1 MAPFPRPLQASV
13 QPYLYSSVTVGHH
26 GREPSSLF
34 WSLMKT
40 SQRSEDVLSIT
51 LYAPNVSLTRAFLQS
66 IHLFPRLVNVSGI
79 DIRGL
84 TARDRTSV
92 RSMSRPRLLSLSL
105 VNEFGSR
112 NPPRQPAA
120 PTPSN
125 STAEDNEEAWHVL
138 DQYFD
143 LGYLESFE
151 WLGSGLSGS
160 STDLLL
166 RYLPEKTL
174 TVLKLDGF
182 SYEALET
189 SVVLL
194 LSSIGYKLNV
204 LWLHAE
210 DDTPRPPRAPSTDPH
225 VPKQLWSKVVPSLVP
240 NVRDLSI
247 VCPSLLQVFN
257 DPSSTTSWPHLHIL
271 RLGSSPP
278 RRSASRNFVLTPYKD
293 QPSHPTFEAFP
304 AELAQL
310 QTTYRLLPSIKYVQL
325 WDLDSTPPDALLFT
339 AFRRPSS
346 ASSSIKESVDCAQR
360 LRSLGVTLLDRHSV
374 VWPTDGSVVPEQKE
388 VSQAPEAGSPVGG
401 VIPNAEESSNDDDD
415 VSYAHLQDTI
425 AAHQANATL
434 STAAGEGP
442 TGWGDHPQ

>member
-1 MAPFPRPLQASV
+1 MLRPLLPSTLQASV
-13 QPYLYSSVTVGHH
+13 QPYLYSSVTIGHH

-120 PTPSN
+120 PTPS
-125 STAEDNEEAWHVL
+125 TAAVQDNEEAWHVL

-151 WLGSGLSGS
+151 WLGSGLSGP

-182 SYEALET
+182 SYESLKT

-194 LSSIGYKLNV
+194 LSSIGANLNV

-210 DDTPRPPRAPSTDPH
+210 DDTPRPPRPPSTDPH
-225 VPKQLWSKVVPSLVP
+225 FPKQLWSKVVPSLVP
-240 NVRDLSI
+240 NVIDLSI

-257 DPSSTTSWPHLHIL
+257 DPSSTTSWPHLQIL

-278 RRSASRNFVLTPYKD
+278 RRSASKHFFHTPYKD
-293 QPSHPTFEAFP
+293 QPAHPTFEALP
-304 AELAQL
+304 AELVQL
-310 QTTYRLLPSIKYVQL
+310 QTTPRVLPSVKYVQL
-325 WDLDSTPPDALLFT
+325 WDLDSTPPDAQLFS
-339 AFRRPSS
+339 FRRPSS
-346 ASSSIKESVDCAQR
+346 SSVTKESAECAQR

-374 VWPTDGSVVPEQKE
+374 VWPMDGVVVPEEQEE
-388 VSQAPEAGSPVGG
+388 VPQAPEAGSPVGG
-401 VIPNAEESSNDDDD
+401 GIPSAEESSDDDD
-415 VSYAHLQDTI
+415 VSYAHLQATM
-425 AAHQANATL
+425 AAHQASAAL
-434 STAAGEGP
+434 STSAGEGP

>member
-1 MAPFPRPLQASV
+1 
-13 QPYLYSSVTVGHH
+13 
-26 GREPSSLF
+26 
-34 WSLMKT
+34 MKT

-120 PTPSN
+120 PAPSAP
-125 STAEDNEEAWHVL
+125 TAEDNEEAWHVL

-194 LSSIGYKLNV
+194 LSSIGSKLNI

-210 DDTPRPPRAPSTDPH
+210 DDAPRPPRAPDTDPH

-278 RRSASRNFVLTPYKD
+278 RRSASKNFVLTPYKD
-293 QPSHPTFEAFP
+293 QPSHPPFEALP

-310 QTTYRLLPSIKYVQL
+310 QATPRVLPSIKYVQL

-346 ASSSIKESVDCAQR
+346 ASSSIKESADCAQR

-374 VWPTDGSVVPEQKE
+374 VWPTDGLVVPEQKE
-388 VSQAPEAGSPVGG
+388 VSQAPEAGSPIGG
-401 VIPNAEESSNDDDD
+401 GIPNSEESSNDDDD
-415 VSYAHLQDTI
+415 VSYAHLQATI
-425 AAHQANATL
+425 AAHQANAAL
-434 STAAGEGP
+434 STAAGEDP
-442 TGWGDHPQ
+442 AGWGDHPQ